1 MLYGGEHRRERAGAL
16 MEVSNVPVLR
26 TERGRWRERVV
37 LKFIYE
43 DLPQPDNQVTI
54 GATDAERPIVEF
66 KGRSEYAERGMAAL
80 ESDLPRVLDALPVE
94 RYEIEQRRPGSSEA
108 HIMCTTP
115 MGLNPADSVVDDALV
130 HHRIR
135 NLLVLGSSVFPT
147 AAPANPTLTITAL
160 SLRAA
165 DKLFASR
172 RTG

>member
-1 MLYGGEHRRERAGAL
+1 
-16 MEVSNVPVLR
+16 
-26 TERGRWRERVV
+26 
-37 LKFIYE
+37 
-43 DLPQPDNQVTI
+43 VTVDD
-54 GATDAERPIVEF
+54 TDAERPIVEF
-66 KGRSEYAERGMAAL
+66 KGHSEYAERGMAAL
-80 ESDLPRVLDALPVE
+80 EADLPRVLGALPVE
-94 RYEIEQRRPGSSEA
+94 RYEIGKRASASES

-115 MGLNPADSVVDDALV
+115 MGRHPGDSVVDDALV